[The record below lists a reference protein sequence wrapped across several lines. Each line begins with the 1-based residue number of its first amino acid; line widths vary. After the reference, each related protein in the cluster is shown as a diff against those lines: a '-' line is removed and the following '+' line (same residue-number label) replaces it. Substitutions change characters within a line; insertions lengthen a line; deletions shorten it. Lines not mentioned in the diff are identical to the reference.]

1 MNGQALRGD
10 ERPSRRDPS
19 TWLVLLLAFAF
30 LSIGVLF
37 IAAPRPAAIL
47 FGIPAEGPAA
57 EPYIRAI
64 GFRDLALALYLA
76 GLTLLSTRQ
85 AVSTVRGASVLIPLC
100 DIALVLLTT
109 GLSSPGSLALHAV
122 GGTVLA
128 ALALWMRRRP
138 GQT

>member
-1 MNGQALRGD
+1 MSGQTPAEH

-19 TWLVLLLAFAF
+19 TWFVLLLALAF
-30 LSIGVLF
+30 LAIGIFFV
-37 IAAPRPAAIL
+37 AAPRPAATL
-47 FGIPAEGPAA
+47 FGIPAERPA

-76 GLTLLSTRQ
+76 GLLLLSTRR
-85 AVSTVRGASVLIPLC
+85 AVATVLGASVLIPVC

-109 GLSSPGSLALHAV
+109 GLSSPGSLALHAA
-122 GGTVLA
+122 GGAVLA

-138 GQT
+138 L